1 MRRMVLFQL
10 LSLDGVA
17 EEQSDWQFNGEE
29 PFDTVGQVI
38 ETQDTIL
45 LGRGTFDYWAGYWP
59 NEGPEPFHSFINNTP
74 NHVLT
79 STPLKAEW
87 ANTVAVDQ
95 PAADHVRA
103 LKEQQGGDIGIHGS
117 IELARSLSD
126 AGVID
131 DYRLVVAPTLAR
143 SGKRLSEGESEL
155 RRLDLVDLSRTDSG
169 SLLLHYRS
177 R

>member
-1 MRRMVLFQL
+1 M
-10 LSLDGVA
+10 
-17 EEQSDWQFNGEE
+17 
-29 PFDTVGQVI
+29 
-38 ETQDTIL
+38 
-45 LGRGTFDYWAGYWP
+45 
-59 NEGPEPFHSFINNTP
+59 
-74 NHVLT
+74 
-79 STPLKAEW
+79 
-87 ANTVAVDQ
+87 AVDQ